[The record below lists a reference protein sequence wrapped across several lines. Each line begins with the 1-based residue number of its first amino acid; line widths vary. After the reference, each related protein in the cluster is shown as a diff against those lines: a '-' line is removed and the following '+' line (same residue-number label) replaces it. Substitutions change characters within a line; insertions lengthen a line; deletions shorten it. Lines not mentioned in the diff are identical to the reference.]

1 MGWTNADLVREAGLL
16 AVAGFGWTES
26 KPPPIEPKTVGMMG
40 LRGVEGLN
48 IVRKESGTVSG
59 RAGGGG
65 GVQRGMK
72 NVRGGGGG
80 SVRMNVN
87 GPGRDTV

>member
-16 AVAGFGWTES
+16 AVEGFGWRES

-48 IVRKESGTVSG
+48 IVRKESVTASG
-59 RAGGGG
+59 RGG

-80 SVRMNVN
+80 GGGSVRRNV
-87 GPGRDTV
+87 

>member
-1 MGWTNADLVREAGLL
+1 M
-16 AVAGFGWTES
+16 
-26 KPPPIEPKTVGMMG
+26 EPKTVGMMG

-48 IVRKESGTVSG
+48 VVRKESSVTVSG
-59 RAGGGG
+59 RAGGGGDG

-72 NVRGGGGG
+72 NVRGGGGSG